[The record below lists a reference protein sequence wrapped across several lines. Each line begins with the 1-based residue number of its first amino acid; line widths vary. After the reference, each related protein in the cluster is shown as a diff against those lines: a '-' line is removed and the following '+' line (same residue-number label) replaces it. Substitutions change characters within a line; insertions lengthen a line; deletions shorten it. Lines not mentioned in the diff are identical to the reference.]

1 MTLKFDIITE
11 FPSSLCTLQ
20 RQCDLCTFDK
30 KYEEACEKK
39 DLKSFFQNI
48 VSSDKS
54 ILNPSS
60 VKLKE
65 KTPEKGNVIPENC
78 VEKLYWKDQFTNY
91 ALCNMDGCNTVI
103 SFPKSAT
110 RGIYRHID
118 SHSNRNG
125 QNRGKKRG
133 KISER
138 PFDELSI
145 KQRMSLVIALKLIGQ
160 NKLSAFKC
168 TSDAMVSTYQAVLLA
183 AGVDIETEDL
193 VESRRQIIKTVNCFA
208 EKIRNII
215 KEEIN
220 GQSVTFVHDDT
231 RSKCGLNEA
240 IRAVTA
246 CFVKDNVLV
255 RRFVHLEYVEDKDS
269 HSVAESIRKI
279 AEEYGVADYQI
290 AADGASTNLAAA
302 NILKL
307 IQHTCWSHTV
317 HNIVEAAFQKTKEKY
332 TGFRE
337 FYKVFEKMINK
348 AARRHLNAKLANE
361 EGFIKIPTLS
371 CTRWLSRR
379 DCFNS
384 IIRNWQILE
393 NNKSNIGL
401 NDCEWKLFDNF
412 KLFQDIHHIIEVATS
427 CLLRFEVQQQT
438 SSHTVIPTVTK
449 WIYKM
454 LAFTMDEN
462 HSQLGRLLAKE
473 LIDQIDLYCFGRVG
487 SQVKPR
493 IHSTHVVQAALHPE
507 THLLHKIKSKISTNH
522 NAIGGAEQIKSAND
536 SIDLRFYRIYD
547 RVWIHLKESYKR
559 IYLSQQSSPDLE
571 NSNSSNSDFDISS
584 LGELSQE
591 QQNKLQNHFKKK
603 EDEKLYFSL
612 KTEFKKFKLFVKEY
626 KTWEENKTGEAQFS
640 ALIRQ
645 YNLMKVNR
653 KDTHILFWTLKD
665 VKLTFPILH
674 RIIMDT
680 IHVPASNAAV
690 ESLFSHVT
698 DVKNFKRS
706 CLSDK
711 NLNDILTL
719 YYSDL
724 YMDES
729 ITNFFKSNVNK

>member
-1 MTLKFDIITE
+1 
-11 FPSSLCTLQ
+11 
-20 RQCDLCTFDK
+20 
-30 KYEEACEKK
+30 
-39 DLKSFFQNI
+39 
-48 VSSDKS
+48 
-54 ILNPSS
+54 
-60 VKLKE
+60 
-65 KTPEKGNVIPENC
+65 
-78 VEKLYWKDQFTNY
+78 
-91 ALCNMDGCNTVI
+91 MDGCNTVI

-110 RGIYRHID
+110 RGIYKHID
-118 SHSNRNG
+118 SHSNTSG
-125 QNRGKKRG
+125 QNRGTKRG

-138 PFDELSI
+138 PIDELSI
-145 KQRMSLVIALKLIGQ
+145 KQKMSLVIALKLIGQ

-168 TSDAMVSTYQAVLLA
+168 TSDAMISTYQAVLLA
-183 AGVDIETEDL
+183 AGVDIEKEDL
-193 VESRRQIIKTVNCFA
+193 VESRRQIMLTVNCFA
-208 EKIRNII
+208 DKIRNNI
-215 KEEIN
+215 KEEIK
-220 GQSVTFVHDDT
+220 GQSVTFVHDDS
-231 RSKCGLNEA
+231 RSKYGMNEA
-240 IRAVTA
+240 IRAISA
-246 CFVKDNVLV
+246 CFVQNNVLV

-269 HSVAESIRKI
+269 QSVAESIRKV
-279 AEEYGVADYQI
+279 AQEYGVNDYQI
-290 AADGASTNLAAA
+290 AADGASTKLSAAR
-302 NILKL
+302 ILKL

-317 HNIVEAAFQKTKEKY
+317 HNIVEAAFKVTKEKY
-332 TGFRE
+332 TGFKR
-337 FYKVFEKMINK
+337 FYQIFEKVINK
-348 AARRHLNAKLANE
+348 AARRHLNAKLSKI

-371 CTRWLSRR
+371 CTRWLSRK

-401 NDCEWKLFDNF
+401 NDDEWKHFDNL
-412 KLFQDIHHIIEVATS
+412 KLFEDIYELIDVATS
-427 CLLRFEVQQQT
+427 CLLKFEIQQQT

-449 WIYKM
+449 WIYKL

-462 HSQLGRLLAKE
+462 HSQLGRLLAQE
-473 LIDQIDLYCFGRVG
+473 LINQIDLYCFGRVG

-507 THLLHKIKSKISTNH
+507 THLLHKIKSKISTDTV
-522 NAIGGAEQIKSAND
+522 AIGGGEQIQSANN
-536 SIDLRFYRIYD
+536 SIDLRFHRIYD
-547 RVWIHLKESYKR
+547 RVWIHLKDSYKR
-559 IYLSQQSSPDLE
+559 LYLDPQRCPDLE
-571 NSNSSNSDFDISS
+571 NSGSSNSDFDISS
-584 LGELSQE
+584 LGDLSQE
-591 QQNKLQNHFKKK
+591 QQNMIQNHFKKK

-612 KTEFKKFKLFVKEY
+612 KTEFKKFKVFVKEF

-665 VKLTFPILH
+665 VKLAFPILH
-674 RIIMDT
+674 RIIMET

-724 YMDES
+724 YMNES